1 MGPECGHHATYTFYK
16 AVKYRDKVNIKTCD
30 YDVNDD
36 DEVGDH
42 DDDDGD
48 HDDVDGD
55 LRSTMLSNTGTGWG
69 IPIIF
74 DSIDTPPLKHDVN
87 DIMIW
92 QGMIS
97 DGDTKQ
103 DFSFRQ
109 RIVGEFSHLA
119 SSSLSRSGRPIMIS
133 FLG

>member
-55 LRSTMLSNTGTGWG
+55 LRSTMLSNTGTG
-69 IPIIF
+69 
-74 DSIDTPPLKHDVN
+74 
-87 DIMIW
+87 
-92 QGMIS
+92 
-97 DGDTKQ
+97 
-103 DFSFRQ
+103 
-109 RIVGEFSHLA
+109 
-119 SSSLSRSGRPIMIS
+119 
-133 FLG
+133 